1 MLIAQACACYQEEQ
15 FYFLWDGMLPDTVG
29 QWGFKKS
36 SSQQWQRNNY
46 KPEKDKVV
54 HMCTDT
60 CIFCIKAINKINI
73 LNWLEFPIPVVSS
86 GYSFSYLSLLLYYWT
101 DHLQLYWY
109 IVQGPLPHYTGRRM
123 FYWQKNVLCTPKIYN
138 INQSRQYK
146 YFLWDWVTVLMAN
159 LILFSSWLGNTF
171 IQKKN
176 ISKSICIVW
185 PITIN
190 LFTLQTSIMHLSRGW

>member
-73 LNWLEFPIPVVSS
+73 LNWLEFPIPVMCPLDIVSLIFPCCFIT
-86 GYSFSYLSLLLYYWT
+86 GLITFNYT
-101 DHLQLYWY
+101 DILCRDPYHTTL
-109 IVQGPLPHYTGRRM
+109 GEECSTDRRM
-123 FYWQKNVLCTPKIYN
+123 SSVPPK
-138 INQSRQYK
+138 
-146 YFLWDWVTVLMAN
+146 F
-159 LILFSSWLGNTF
+159 
-171 IQKKN
+171 
-176 ISKSICIVW
+176 
-185 PITIN
+185 TI
-190 LFTLQTSIMHLSRGW
+190 